1 MPSPGTVVGM
11 SNPYAKFVGDQDPIE
26 MLERTPRLISDLAQ
40 EIGQSGLD
48 KSYAPGKWTGR
59 QILAHLADCEVAFG
73 FRWRQ
78 VAFTPGVEIQP
89 FNQDTW
95 AANYSK
101 LEPKWALG
109 AFITA
114 RLWNVEFLKTLPAEA
129 FENKGN
135 HPERGV
141 LTLQDMIEI
150 AAGHDVNHLEQLE
163 ALVSR

>member
-1 MPSPGTVVGM
+1 M
-11 SNPYAKFVGDQDPIE
+11 SNPYAELVGDQDPIE
-26 MLERTPRLISDLAQ
+26 MLERTPRLITDLVQ
-40 EIGQSGLD
+40 EIGQDGLE

-78 VAFTPGVEIQP
+78 VAFTPGLVIQP
-89 FNQDTW
+89 FDQDAW
-95 AANYSK
+95 ALNYGK
-101 LEPKWALG
+101 MAPKWALG

-114 RLWNVEFLKTLPAEA
+114 RLWNVEFLKALPPDA
-129 FENKGN
+129 FEHKGT

-150 AAGHDVNHLEQLE
+150 TAGHDVNHLEQLE

>member
-1 MPSPGTVVGM
+1 M
-11 SNPYAKFVGDQDPIE
+11 SNPYAKFIGDQDPIE
-26 MLERTPRLISDLAQ
+26 MLERTPRLISALAQ
-40 EIGQSGLD
+40 DIGQEGLE

-78 VAFTPGVEIQP
+78 VAFTPGLMIQP
-89 FNQDTW
+89 FNQDAW

-101 LEPKWALG
+101 LQSKWSLG

-114 RLWNVEFLKTLPAEA
+114 RLWNVEFLKALPPDA
-129 FENKGN
+129 FENQAT

-141 LTLQDMIEI
+141 LSLRDMIEI
-150 AAGHDVNHLEQLE
+150 TAGHDVNHLEQLE
-163 ALVSR
+163 ALVVRH